1 MKRKKA
7 GQVAAFLM
15 MLLVTGLMLFP
26 LVWLLS
32 ASFQG
37 PGEIYLIPFHWLPE
51 QFRFENYLVAWTEGG
66 LANAVSS
73 SVKVSIIYMVL
84 HLVIC
89 SVTGYTFAK
98 YEFRFKNLLFL
109 LILGTMMI
117 PQELTFLPLY
127 NIVKRL
133 QLVNSYFGVALPLC
147 VSATGIFMMRQF
159 ARSIPNEI
167 LEAARMDGC
176 TDLMLFLRVGLPL
189 LREGMVALAILAFSY
204 IWNEFTWSKVVLMSN
219 EKSTLPL
226 ALTAMISNIQT
237 NNSFSISNVLAS
249 SVVAMIPV
257 ITVFVLFQKNFIE
270 SMSASGLKG

>member
-1 MKRKKA
+1 
-7 GQVAAFLM
+7 
-15 MLLVTGLMLFP
+15 
-26 LVWLLS
+26 
-32 ASFQG
+32 
-37 PGEIYLIPFHWLPE
+37 
-51 QFRFENYLVAWTEGG
+51 
-66 LANAVSS
+66 
-73 SVKVSIIYMVL
+73 
-84 HLVIC
+84 
-89 SVTGYTFAK
+89 
-98 YEFRFKNLLFL
+98 
-109 LILGTMMI
+109 
-117 PQELTFLPLY
+117 
-127 NIVKRL
+127 
-133 QLVNSYFGVALPLC
+133 
-147 VSATGIFMMRQF
+147 MMRQF

-226 ALTAMISNIQT
+226 ALTAIISNIQT